1 MRMSRKARKRRLS
14 GRVRFIL
21 TWLSR
26 RASEP
31 RYARL
36 LLPFRRYGNL
46 ALAHFQHVAGGAPA
60 ALCRRAHVGDDGI
73 YRRAGRGHCFLPLRV
88 LRRYFAPVRRARA
101 AFLFRPLLRD
111 VCKPRRKALKT
122 LRGAQFGRRIRLY
135 NRIGNVFREKEK
147 TRKIFR
153 AFQNGSPMGNRT
165 PVFAV
170 RGRRLNRLTMRP

>member
-1 MRMSRKARKRRLS
+1 MRMSRKTRKRRLS

-21 TWLSR
+21 TWLPR

-36 LLPFRRYGNL
+36 LLPFRHYGNL
-46 ALAHFQHVAGGAPA
+46 ALAPFQHVAGGALA

-73 YRRAGRGHCFLPLRV
+73 YRRAGRGHRFLPLRV

-111 VCKPRRKALKT
+111 VCRPRRKTLKT
-122 LRGAQFGRRIRLY
+122 LRGARFGRRIRLY
-135 NRIGNVFREKEK
+135 NRLGNVFGKKKKHGRCSVLFKMVAPWGIEPQ
-147 TRKIFR
+147 F
-153 AFQNGSPMGNRT
+153 SP
-165 PVFAV
+165 
-170 RGRRLNRLTMRP
+170 